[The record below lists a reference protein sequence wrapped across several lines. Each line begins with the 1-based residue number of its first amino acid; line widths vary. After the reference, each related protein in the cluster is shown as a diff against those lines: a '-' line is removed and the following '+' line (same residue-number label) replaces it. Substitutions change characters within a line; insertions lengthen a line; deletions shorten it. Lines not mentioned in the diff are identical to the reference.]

1 MARHIIGL
9 LRQQNSRGNKG
20 GNQPTSS
27 NGGQS
32 MPLQTMAIMFKALQ
46 TTQSCFDAEVA
57 KELALTYTQ
66 CCQTHPQLLSLSN
79 EAEID
84 AESNANFQK
93 VYTEQMSVD
102 ELIDMLNLLTV
113 VSSFKNI
120 FKHLFKRS
128 RLVSKTKDWHELQIY
143 HAKAWEGGL
152 LQFSALLP

>member
-1 MARHIIGL
+1 MIFRVVQSD
-9 LRQQNSRGNKG
+9 LRSDE
-20 GNQPTSS
+20 
-27 NGGQS
+27 
-32 MPLQTMAIMFKALQ
+32 FYE
-46 TTQSCFDAEVA
+46 EV
-57 KELALTYTQ
+57 LI
-66 CCQTHPQLLSLSN
+66 S
-79 EAEID
+79 
-84 AESNANFQK
+84 
-93 VYTEQMSVD
+93 